1 MAKERIGIMGGTFNP
16 IHLGHIAMAQAAIK
30 AGSLD
35 RVLFLPD
42 GQPPHKSGIAPAE
55 HRWRMVCAAV
65 APYKR
70 MEPSRMEL
78 DRTGTTYTFD
88 TLTALRE
95 LYPKASL
102 FYIIGADT
110 LMQLHTW
117 HRWQEVLTLCTF
129 LVCPRDDLTP
139 GEEFRQ
145 ERRRLQEM
153 GARFVMVDMKP
164 VDVSSTA
171 IREALPSDEPI
182 GHFDPAVQEYI
193 GLTGLYGLSPR
204 VPEADD
210 WMPRLFADLT
220 GRRFA
225 HTLGVAWSA
234 RHLAQIHGEDAYK
247 AEAAALLHDCAKCLP
262 LKDMQRIAADAKIT
276 QDRSVLESGALLH
289 APVGAWMA
297 EHVYG
302 VTDPEILSAIAA
314 HTTGK
319 PGMSGLDMV
328 VNIADTIEPGR
339 ESYPLL
345 SRIREAS
352 ERSLREAMLLCL
364 SGTVEHVEKSG
375 RFLNTGT
382 LQTLT
387 WLCGHI
393 AETGGGSETAVTNI
407 HHAAKGG

>member
-16 IHLGHIAMAQAAIK
+16 IHLGHIAMAQAAIR
-30 AGSLD
+30 AASLD

-42 GQPPHKSGIAPAE
+42 GQPPHKTGIAPAE

-70 MEPSRMEL
+70 MEPCRMAL

-95 LYPKASL
+95 QHPKAAL

-110 LMQLHTW
+110 LMNLHSW
-117 HRWQEVLTLCTF
+117 HRWEEVLPLCSF
-129 LVCPRDDLTP
+129 LVCPRGDAVAP
-139 GEEFRQ
+139 EAFRQ
-145 ERRRLQEM
+145 ERRRLQEK

-171 IREALPSDEPI
+171 VREALPLDQPI
-182 GHFDPAVQEYI
+182 ANFDPAIQEYI
-193 GLTGLYGLSPR
+193 GVLGLYGLQPR
-204 VPEADD
+204 VPEAER

-220 GRRFA
+220 PRRFA

-234 RHLAQIHGEDAYK
+234 RRLAQIHGENVYR

-262 LKDMQRIAADAKIT
+262 LKEMQRIAADAKICK
-276 QDRSVLESGALLH
+276 DKSVLESGALLH
-289 APVGAWMA
+289 APVGAWLA
-297 EHVYG
+297 EHLYG
-302 VTDPEILSAIAA
+302 VTDPAILSAIAA
-314 HTTGK
+314 HTTGR

-339 ESYPLL
+339 EMYPLL
-345 SRIREAS
+345 PMIREAG
-352 ERSLREAMLLCL
+352 ERSLREALLLCL

-375 RFLNTGT
+375 RTLNTGT
-382 LQTLT
+382 LQTLA
-387 WLCGHI
+387 WLCGQI
-393 AETGGGSETAVTNI
+393 AAHDSGSETAVPDTPI
-407 HHAAKGG
+407 PS